1 MSVKPLYLTEADI
14 TRLLPMGECIAL
26 VRAAF
31 VRLGRG
37 EAINHPRRRLILP
50 TRSALHY
57 MAGADGGYY
66 GIKVYSTNPGHEP
79 HFRVLLYR
87 AADAALLAIL
97 EANSLGQ
104 IRTGAAS
111 GLATDLLARPDARTL
126 AVIGSGFQARAQM
139 EAILAV
145 RRFERIRVWS
155 RLKERRERFAADCT
169 RAFGVAVDA
178 ASDAE
183 DAVRGADVLVTAT
196 SSATPVVASEW
207 VADGAHV
214 NAMGSNQAKRREIP
228 SQLVDRAGLI
238 VVDSC
243 EQSRMESGD
252 LLLALDEQGWGRVV
266 ELQELVAG
274 RPGRTSA
281 GEVTI
286 FKSNGLAIEDVG
298 AAGYVYERAI
308 EEGPA

>member
-1 MSVKPLYLTEADI
+1 MNSKPLYLTEADVE
-14 TRLLPMGECIAL
+14 RLLPMGECIAL

-31 VRLGRG
+31 ARLARG

-66 GIKVYSTNPGHEP
+66 GIKVYSTNPGHEA
-79 HFRVLLYR
+79 HFRFLLYR

-126 AVIGSGFQARAQM
+126 AVIGSGFQARAQV
-139 EAILAV
+139 EAMLAV
-145 RRFERIRVWS
+145 RRFERVRVWS
-155 RLKERRERFAADCT
+155 RSAEKRESFAADCA
-169 RAFGVAVDA
+169 RSFGTAVEA
-178 ASDAE
+178 AATAE

-196 SSATPVVASEW
+196 SAGAPVVASEW

-228 SQLVDRAGLI
+228 A
-238 VVDSC
+238 
-243 EQSRMESGD
+243 
-252 LLLALDEQGWGRVV
+252 
-266 ELQELVAG
+266 ELVRARRADRG
-274 RPGRTSA
+274 R
-281 GEVTI
+281 
-286 FKSNGLAIEDVG
+286 
-298 AAGYVYERAI
+298 
-308 EEGPA
+308 